1 MVDGGTQRSGDYVV
15 ARVVLVGAMALCM
28 AARASAGQD
37 PAQGAPV
44 APRGA
49 MDIHGSVDVGYRSTD
64 INGNA
69 DMFRQLFDL
78 SKGARVMGVE
88 LNGLARDQAHAFADT
103 FTIRASSLGGD
114 PFPSV
119 DISARKSRLYDLR
132 INWRKSRFFDMSP
145 LTPDSIDGFDTRAV
159 ADRHS
164 WSTSRQIGNMALTI
178 DATDRLHL
186 QFGYDRVERDG
197 SVRSTRSIDF
207 VGAPSVWGAF
217 ARANPFLVNGRVND
231 SANRVTGGLSYGRA
245 NWAVPYKAGYQ
256 TNDETLTLGPSAS
269 PERSINV
276 VDAVT
281 ANEPLSTL
289 GSSQSRH
296 LSAPLSELSAVVRP
310 SAKLEWR
317 GEHLY
322 YRYQGPFSVDASF
335 QGVARTNAGGT
346 TTSPYQLSISTRGE
360 ASAPSHVFGQ
370 GLTYRLSSRW
380 AIDADY
386 RYSRFSSDATGELGS
401 LLALYSGAVS
411 NVQPAAE
418 DDHLSWR
425 QALHTLEVAASLQAT
440 STLTIRPSVR
450 FSHRD
455 VVMREDGV
463 LDPAM
468 SQVQEDV
475 WPELTVGYRP
485 VSWLNARGTY
495 KTSYS
500 DSSYTR
506 MSPAERSLG
515 HVMVTVEPL
524 AGLVIDAS
532 ADRTHLDL
540 LATGYASHTHAGSV
554 QASYALGERLR
565 VMGGLD
571 YQSFLGLGN
580 ATFLRGTPPIVDV
593 QMRDHEVD
601 RIWHA
606 GVTIKATNRLEIAAT
621 GNFDRT
627 RGTDAIEGEPSLYG
641 PSTFRYGTGSVS
653 YDIPRVG
660 RVSVD
665 LQRASWLQ
673 ELLPPNDFRSNILTV
688 RYGRRF

>member
-1 MVDGGTQRSGDYVV
+1 MSQRPGDRIVPC
-15 ARVVLVGAMALCM
+15 VVLMGAMVLGM
-28 AARASAGQD
+28 AAGLSAGQA
-37 PAQGAPV
+37 PAQGASA
-44 APRGA
+44 APEGG

-64 INGNA
+64 VDGNA
-69 DMFRQLFDL
+69 DMFRRMFDL
-78 SKGARVMGVE
+78 STGARVMGVE
-88 LNGLARDQAHAFADT
+88 LNGRARGSAHAFADT
-103 FTIRASSLGGD
+103 FTVRASNLGGD

-119 DISARKSRLYDLR
+119 EIIARKSRVYDLR
-132 INWRKSRFFDMSP
+132 INWRKSRFFDTSP

-159 ADRHS
+159 TDHHG

-178 DATDRLHL
+178 DATERLHFL
-186 QFGYDRVERDG
+186 FGYDRVQRDG
-197 SVRSTRSIDF
+197 NVRSTRSIDF

-217 ARANPFLVNGRVND
+217 ARANPYLVDGHVND

-245 NWAVPYKAGYQ
+245 TWTVHYKAGYQ

-310 SAKLEWR
+310 SARLEWR

-335 QGVARTNAGGT
+335 QGIARTNSTGT

-360 ASAPSHVFGQ
+360 ASAPNQVFGQ
-370 GLTYRLSSRW
+370 GVTYRVSSRW
-380 AIDADY
+380 AMDADY

-401 LLALYSGAVS
+401 LIALYSGALS
-411 NVQPAAE
+411 NPQLTTE

-425 QALHTLEVAASLQAT
+425 QALHTLEVTASLQAT
-440 STLTIRPSVR
+440 STLTIRPGVR

-463 LDPAM
+463 LDPTT
-468 SQVQEDV
+468 SQVQQDV
-475 WPELTVGYRP
+475 WPELVVGYRP
-485 VSWLNARGTY
+485 VSWLNARGSY
-495 KTSYS
+495 QTSYS
-500 DSSYTR
+500 DASYTR
-506 MSPAERSLG
+506 MSPAERRLG
-515 HVMVTVEPL
+515 HVMVAVEPM

-532 ADRTHLDL
+532 ADRTDLDL
-540 LATGYASHTHAGSV
+540 LATGYVSHTHAGSV
-554 QASYALGERLR
+554 QASYAFSERLR
-565 VMGGLD
+565 VVGGYD

-580 ATFLRGTPPIVDV
+580 TTFLRGTPPIQDV

-601 RIWHA
+601 HIWHA
-606 GVTIKATNRLEIAAT
+606 GVTIRVTSRLEIVAT
-621 GNFDRT
+621 GNVDRT
-627 RGTDAIEGEPSLYG
+627 SGTDAIEGEPPLYG
-641 PSTFRYGTGSVS
+641 PASFGYGTGSVS

-673 ELLPPNDFRSNILTV
+673 ELLPLNDFRSNIVTV